1 MVETRVVEVS
11 NVVEVVGVVVFEVVL
26 SDSVVGAPVVVVL
39 IVLVVAAEV
48 LDSTVEVPVD

>member
-1 MVETRVVEVS
+1 MVETVVVEVS